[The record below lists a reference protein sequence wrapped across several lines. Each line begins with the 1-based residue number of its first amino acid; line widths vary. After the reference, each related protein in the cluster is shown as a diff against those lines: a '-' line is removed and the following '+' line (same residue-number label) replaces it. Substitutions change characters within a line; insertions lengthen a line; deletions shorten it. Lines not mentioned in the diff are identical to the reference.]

1 MTHSRLRAWR
11 TAKKRSIDLAS
22 LKVDEGAQGGKIVAM
37 YPAHDAQP
45 VESMEDGKK
54 AAVIT
59 DVTAFHAEGGGQLGD
74 TGRII
79 APAGVM
85 QVEITKKLLKLPK
98 NCRTAQPL

>member
-1 MTHSRLRAWR
+1 MKAHRAAKLLPCILLMT
-11 TAKKRSIDLAS
+11 
-22 LKVDEGAQGGKIVAM
+22 
-37 YPAHDAQP
+37 AQP

-85 QVEITKKLLKLPK
+85 QVEITK

>member
-1 MTHSRLRAWR
+1 MKAH
-11 TAKKRSIDLAS
+11 
-22 LKVDEGAQGGKIVAM
+22 QGGKIVAM

-59 DVTAFHAEGGGQLGD
+59 DVTAPSLKAAGQLGD

-85 QVEITKKLLKLPK
+85 QD
-98 NCRTAQPL
+98 